1 MSSANTATS
10 DAGHPRP
17 VLGGIDCDG
26 IRRSASPRELPPRDD
41 RPKRAPT
48 LTCRIW
54 PVICPASGDAKYS
67 IALATPQVLAPHIQ
81 TERWQRDCAA
91 ATHLCASGEA
101 RQEPPGPRPVPMARP
116 RSHLVRLS
124 PCGSW
129 ACRAYTT
136 RDFMGIGACVHA
148 HRCQTWQLIGR
159 FGAPLLVQLA
169 CQARLTR
176 CPSLDRMPA
185 TARYRWPA
193 CRRGPPAAIRAG

>member
-1 MSSANTATS
+1 MIAASGCDVIHRPNETLRICARLWKAPEGATAARQSRTSDSFAICHPANTATS

-41 RPKRAPT
+41 RPKRAPP

-91 ATHLCASGEA
+91 ATHLCASGKA
-101 RQEPPGPRPVPMARP
+101 
-116 RSHLVRLS
+116 
-124 PCGSW
+124 
-129 ACRAYTT
+129 
-136 RDFMGIGACVHA
+136 
-148 HRCQTWQLIGR
+148 
-159 FGAPLLVQLA
+159 
-169 CQARLTR
+169 
-176 CPSLDRMPA
+176 
-185 TARYRWPA
+185 
-193 CRRGPPAAIRAG
+193 RRGPPAPDLGQWPGLVPI